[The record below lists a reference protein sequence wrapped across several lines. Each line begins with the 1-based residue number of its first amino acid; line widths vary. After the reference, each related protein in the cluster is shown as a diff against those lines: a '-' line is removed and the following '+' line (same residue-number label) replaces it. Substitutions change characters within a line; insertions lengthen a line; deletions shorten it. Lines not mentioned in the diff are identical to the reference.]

1 MNNMPP
7 EVGYIIALGA
17 VFLFAIIGSI
27 IINRSLKQQKK

>member
-7 EVGYIIALGA
+7 EVGYNIALGA

-27 IINRSLKQQKK
+27 ITIVP